1 MKKLCF
7 FVLTILSCL
16 LGLLAAACNQTL
28 EFDYKIDFVADG
40 KIIATVGTNG
50 DKIAMPKNPAK
61 WYESITPA
69 NVADKFIKQTGNDY
83 SKIWHE
89 HCDECYSPIDAS
101 SEDCYVSDD
110 GFCWLCAKCFH
121 KLKK

>member
-1 MKKLCF
+1 MIKMNDVINEKFKK
-7 FVLTILSCL
+7 ISPKKY
-16 LGLLAAACNQTL
+16 AQTL
-28 EFDYKIDFVADG
+28 KIEYR
-40 KIIATVGTNG
+40 
-50 DKIAMPKNPAK
+50 KNPAK

-101 SEDCYVSDD
+101 SEDCYVSAD

-121 KLKK
+121 KLKNK